1 MFIRPY
7 EAGDAVA
14 LSDLYTRSVLHFGP
28 CAYTSDQVNAWAAA
42 SSPEKVTRRCA
53 DGRLVLVAMDENGQY
68 LGFGDLEN
76 DGHLDFLYIA
86 PEAEGR
92 GVGSALYDALEAH
105 AREVAMPKLFVEASE
120 LAKPLLERR
129 GFVVRAR
136 NELTLGGVD
145 IHNFSMEK
153 LL

>member
-1 MFIRPY
+1 MN
-7 EAGDAVA
+7 AVA
-14 LSDLYTRSVLHFGP
+14 GYDMWHRRRLSMKPGITGLWQVRGRRDPDFDRWVERDLLYI
-28 CAYTSDQVNAWAAA
+28 
-42 SSPEKVTRRCA
+42 
-53 DGRLVLVAMDENGQY
+53 DENGQY